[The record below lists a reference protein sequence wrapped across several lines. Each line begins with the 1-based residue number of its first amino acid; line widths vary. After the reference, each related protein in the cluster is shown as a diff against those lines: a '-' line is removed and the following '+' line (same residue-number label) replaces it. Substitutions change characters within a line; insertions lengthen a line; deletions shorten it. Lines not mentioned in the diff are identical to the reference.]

1 MQRHSYSHRI
11 LDTGASDFIAKG
23 DIKFVSGLALKEYT
37 PSGVRL
43 SDGTEIDVDLVVLAT
58 G

>member
-11 LDTGASDFIAKG
+11 SDTGASESIAKG